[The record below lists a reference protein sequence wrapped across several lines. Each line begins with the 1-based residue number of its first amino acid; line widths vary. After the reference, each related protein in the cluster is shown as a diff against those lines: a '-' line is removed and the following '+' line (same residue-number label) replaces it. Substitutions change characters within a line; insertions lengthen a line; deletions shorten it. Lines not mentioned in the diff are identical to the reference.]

1 MFYKATC
8 VDVTH
13 KKRGRPPLKAEDT
26 SLRPY
31 GTRMD
36 QSSISGDPQSSQ
48 SSRRTL
54 HRTTGS
60 REIRPVTDLQIP
72 GAHPGALGLRT
83 GAPHRWS
90 TSVFPPQAVD
100 PSLTM
105 PGNLGHRRFSSSG
118 SIQSLPAAP
127 PPPFVPMA
135 GGLSPVFGS
144 NRMPP
149 VMGRPPSS
157 YASQPLQPQS
167 TSSPPYQQFYGESPY
182 MNRAPMGESPISRDP
197 QESSYLESP
206 VRLPPIFPPMPTT
219 TTETTSPTGHR
230 LSDPYPYTTGATW
243 SPRTREEQI
252 LPRERRPPVVTPAHT
267 QPGLME
273 PVSPQTQIYQPHHHH
288 PPASEFSYTHT
299 HTQRLPR
306 PPESITPAHRHS
318 THLPS
323 THARDEAPFD
333 AEAEGGDG
341 RPTKRRK
348 MALDDMVND

>member
-1 MFYKATC
+1 M
-8 VDVTH
+8 
-13 KKRGRPPLKAEDT
+13 
-26 SLRPY
+26 
-31 GTRMD
+31 
-36 QSSISGDPQSSQ
+36 
-48 SSRRTL
+48 
-54 HRTTGS
+54 
-60 REIRPVTDLQIP
+60 
-72 GAHPGALGLRT
+72 
-83 GAPHRWS
+83 
-90 TSVFPPQAVD
+90 FPPQAVD

-105 PGNLGHRRFSSSG
+105 PGDLGHRRFSSSG

-127 PPPFVPMA
+127 PPPFVPMT

-157 YASQPLQPQS
+157 YANQPLQPQG
-167 TSSPPYQQFYGESPY
+167 TSSPPYQQFYGDSPY

-206 VRLPPIFPPMPTT
+206 VRLPPIFPPMPTN

-243 SPRTREEQI
+243 SPRTREEQL
-252 LPRERRPPVVTPAHT
+252 LPQERRPPVVGPA

-273 PVSPQTQIYQPHHHH
+273 PVSPQTQIYHHHHHHHHHH

-299 HTQRLPR
+299 HTQPLPR
-306 PPESITPAHRHS
+306 PPESITPAPPPPSYRRSIHHQPSS
-318 THLPS
+318 TS
-323 THARDEAPFD
+323 TPTTVATAASHARDEPPSSGT
-333 AEAEGGDG
+333 EAESGRDEGD